1 MLFSYKMEILSRLV
15 YENPGQKTKAFS
27 TMAALF
33 FFFTLSI
40 LVSFMC
46 SIWEAVILSVTPT
59 FVSRMEKEKP
69 LTGKL
74 LNKFKDDIDRPLSA
88 ILTLNT
94 IAHTVGA
101 VGVGVQAGKVF
112 GTHHLDLYFFEMTYE
127 SLIAG
132 LMTLAILILSEIIP
146 KTLGAT
152 FWKQLTP
159 FTVKSIRILMI
170 ILAPFVWLS
179 KWITRMVKTE
189 QGRSVFSRADFAA
202 MADAGHKSGAI
213 DREEKS
219 IIQNLLRLENLKVR
233 GIMTPRSVIM
243 MVDEEM
249 TMNEIYEE
257 FKPLVFSRIPV
268 YQEHPDNITGLILK
282 DSILENL
289 AQDRHSMKAAEL
301 KREIIFVED
310 NYSVAKLMD
319 TLILKRQHL
328 AMVADSF
335 GSVVGLVTMEDL
347 FETLLGLEI
356 VDETDK
362 VEDLQKL
369 AREKWKQRA
378 DKQRLRNNKP

>member
-1 MLFSYKMEILSRLV
+1 
-15 YENPGQKTKAFS
+15 
-27 TMAALF
+27 
-33 FFFTLSI
+33 
-40 LVSFMC
+40 
-46 SIWEAVILSVTPT
+46 
-59 FVSRMEKEKP
+59 MEKELP
-69 LTGKL
+69 LIGKQL
-74 LNKFKDDIDRPLSA
+74 HKFKEDIDRPLSA

-94 IAHTVGA
+94 VAHTAGA
-101 VGVGVQAGKVF
+101 IGVGVQAGKLF
-112 GTHHLDLYFFEMTYE
+112 GTRYINLGFTELSYE

-159 FTVKSIRILMI
+159 FTVASLKVMVI
-170 ILAPFVWLS
+170 ILAPFIWMS
-179 KWITRMVKTE
+179 IWITRMVKTE

-213 DREEKS
+213 DLEEKS
-219 IIQNLLRLENLKVR
+219 IIQNLLRLENLTVR
-233 GIMTPRSVIM
+233 SIMTPRSVIM

-249 TMNEIYEE
+249 TMSEIYKE

-268 YQEHPDNITGLILK
+268 YKEHPDNITGLILK

-289 AQDRHSMKAAEL
+289 AQDQHSLKAVEL
-301 KREIIFVED
+301 KREIIYVED
-310 NYSVAKLMD
+310 NFSVAKLMD
-319 TLILKRQHL
+319 TLILSRQHV
-328 AMVADSF
+328 AMVVDSF

-369 AREKWKQRA
+369 AREKWKKRA
-378 DKQRLRNNKP
+378 DKQQAQKNKP